1 MWRTRTGGDPRHLL
15 LLFDGESWISTPL
28 PRALRDAGVPPLE
41 VIAVDTGTGPERFE
55 VMGRTPELP
64 RWIEED
70 LLPWAG
76 TGKDA
81 GAAAGT
87 HAAGDGDPSSRRTP
101 WPPSR
106 TIVCGQSLGG
116 LAAVSIAAGERRIA
130 DMALAQSGSFWFP
143 AWGGEFGGELAAE
156 LRQPQVAERLRRR
169 RVRAHLSVGLG
180 ERDMV
185 PHSEAIAGA
194 LRAAGVPV
202 TLEVSRHAH
211 EMAGWMGA
219 LTRGLRRLLC

>member
-1 MWRTRTGGDPRHLL
+1 M
-15 LLFDGESWISTPL
+15 
-28 PRALRDAGVPPLE
+28 PPLE
-41 VIAVDTGTGPERFE
+41 VIAVDTGTGRERFE

-116 LAAVSIAAGERRIA
+116 LAAVSIAAGERRIT

-143 AWGGEFGGELAAE
+143 AWGGEDGGELAAE

-194 LRAAGVPV
+194 LRAAGWGTWAKDAVALAV
-202 TLEVSRHAH
+202 C
-211 EMAGWMGA
+211 GA
-219 LTRGLRRLLC
+219 TPQQAAATTFRGSTASARAPAPAARRQ